1 MKTSIWKNEGFL
13 FIIKFLCMFILLY
26 YFNLFFIS
34 ITARKSNALYLF
46 LKLHLDYIDWLRY
59 SILKVSEVICKI
71 VGIKC
76 HLEGDFVIK
85 LDSKLGGL
93 KMVYKCIGY
102 GVMSFWIAFVVA
114 NKTRFINKIVW
125 IIIGCTSIWLI
136 NCFRVVLLLAALEN
150 RLPISRFLDHHTLFN
165 IFAYGLIFLLI
176 YVFIK
181 REKAGK

>member
-1 MKTSIWKNEGFL
+1 MKESIWKNEGLL
-13 FIIKFLCMFILLY
+13 FIIKFLCLFTLLY

-34 ITARKSNALYLF
+34 ITARRNNAFYLF
-46 LKLHLDYIDWLRY
+46 LKLHLDYIDWLRF
-59 SILKVSEVICKI
+59 SILKVSELICKL

-85 LDSKLGGL
+85 LNSRLGGL

-102 GVMSFWIAFVVA
+102 GIMSFWAAFVLA
-114 NKTRFINKIVW
+114 NKTQMINKIIW
-125 IIIGCTSIWLI
+125 IITGCVTIWII

-176 YVFIK
+176 YVFLK
-181 REKAGK
+181 REKASK